1 MSKIKYITGIPKWYL
16 PKEVDVIVSKGLVT
30 IKSLM
35 DGKFIVNV
43 NDIDHVEIENGK
55 ISINFHLNKIEKVIV
70 LLTKEQ
76 SVELKKA
83 ILSQMLFVE
92 DNPEEKSPINT
103 QFVPLPKKEQT
114 TNNIIKIIA
123 AVVMAIIAIWILK
136 TCLTEFNY

>member
-30 IKSLM
+30 IKSLI

-43 NDIDHVEIENGK
+43 NDINHVE
-55 ISINFHLNKIEKVIV
+55 IEKVIV

-114 TNNIIKIIA
+114 TNYIIKIIA

>member
-16 PKEVDVIVSKGLVT
+16 QKEVDVVVSKGLVI

-35 DGKFIVNV
+35 DGKFIINV
-43 NDIDHVEIENGK
+43 NDIDYVEIENGK
-55 ISINFHLNKIEKVIV
+55 ISINFYLNKIKKVIV

-92 DNPEEKSPINT
+92 ENPEEKSPIDT

-114 TNNIIKIIA
+114 TNNIIKIIV
-123 AVVMAIIAIWILK
+123 AVVMAVIAIWILK